1 MRQEPA
7 DREVF
12 HRQAL
17 PGEKLG
23 ERRALSEESDMAT
36 DERRDRE
43 NENKGTKR
51 DENVKD
57 LSGKKLDEE
66 KEGKVKGGGGEF
78 RPISDD
84 ELM

>member
-1 MRQEPA
+1 
-7 DREVF
+7 
-12 HRQAL
+12 
-17 PGEKLG
+17 
-23 ERRALSEESDMAT
+23 MAT
-36 DERRDRE
+36 DDRRDRE
-43 NENKGTKR
+43 NEAKSGTSK

-66 KEGKVKGGGGEF
+66 KEGKVKGGRGEF

>member
-1 MRQEPA
+1 
-7 DREVF
+7 
-12 HRQAL
+12 
-17 PGEKLG
+17 
-23 ERRALSEESDMAT
+23 MAT

-43 NENKGTKR
+43 NENKGTKK

-84 ELM
+84 EMF

>member
-1 MRQEPA
+1 
-7 DREVF
+7 
-12 HRQAL
+12 
-17 PGEKLG
+17 
-23 ERRALSEESDMAT
+23 MAT

-43 NENKGTKR
+43 NEAKPGTNK

-66 KEGKVKGGGGEF
+66 KEEKVKGGGREF
-78 RPISDD
+78 RPSSDD

>member
-1 MRQEPA
+1 
-7 DREVF
+7 
-12 HRQAL
+12 
-17 PGEKLG
+17 
-23 ERRALSEESDMAT
+23 MAT
-36 DERRDRE
+36 DDRRDRE
-43 NENKGTKR
+43 NEAKPGTK

-84 ELM
+84 EMF

>member
-1 MRQEPA
+1 
-7 DREVF
+7 
-12 HRQAL
+12 
-17 PGEKLG
+17 
-23 ERRALSEESDMAT
+23 MAT

-43 NENKGTKR
+43 NENKGTKK

-66 KEGKVKGGGGEF
+66 KEGKVKGGGEF

-84 ELM
+84 EMF

>member
-1 MRQEPA
+1 
-7 DREVF
+7 
-12 HRQAL
+12 
-17 PGEKLG
+17 
-23 ERRALSEESDMAT
+23 MAT
-36 DERRDRE
+36 DDRRNRE
-43 NENKGTKR
+43 NENKGTKK

-66 KEGKVKGGGGEF
+66 KEEKVKGGGREF